1 MRNVRA
7 ESSDTIK
14 NGKREKNLFPVFLLV
29 SFEMGNRNG
38 EIGS

>member
-14 NGKREKNLFPVFLLV
+14 KRETGKESVSRFPVGVF
-29 SFEMGNRNG
+29 
-38 EIGS
+38 